1 MINPVIRIEM
11 SLEWIQSMAE
21 ANYGR
26 ELNDTELKRLGYAL
40 YDEGNLSFALDEAV
54 INSIEFILNKS
65 ENWKKYDLSCKE
77 DNIESI
83 LQLKEET
90 IE

>member
-1 MINPVIRIEM
+1 MINPVIRMEI

-40 YDEGNLSFALDEAV
+40 YEEGNLSSALEKV
-54 INSIEFILNKS
+54 
-65 ENWKKYDLSCKE
+65 SC
-77 DNIESI
+77 N
-83 LQLKEET
+83 
-90 IE
+90 